1 LKTDYYLAEIAKER
15 TRQDEKWGEQNH
27 HPLLWF
33 SIIGEEYGE
42 MLKAFNEYSF
52 DNDMN
57 HFDAMQREAIQVAAS
72 CVAMLECIDRMG
84 EKGYAPETTR
94 KENVDEND

>member
-1 LKTDYYLAEIAKER
+1 MEER
-15 TRQDEKWGEQNH
+15 KAQDEKWGEQNH

-42 MLKAFNEYSF
+42 MCHAFNEYSF
-52 DNDMN
+52 DEDPNFIDEIE
-57 HFDAMQREAIQVAAS
+57 REAVQVAAC

-84 EKGYAPETTR
+84 EKGLNPGGERNCGETAPEQGINR
-94 KENVDEND
+94 S

>member
-1 LKTDYYLAEIAKER
+1 VKTEYYLTQIKAERE
-15 TRQDEKWGEQNH
+15 RQDRKWGEQNH

-42 MLKAFNEYSF
+42 MCKAFNKFTEEIQDGESGDF
-52 DNDMN
+52 S
-57 HFDAMQREAIQVAAS
+57 HFDTMQREAIQVAAS

-84 EKGYAPETTR
+84 EKGAIPE
-94 KENVDEND
+94 

>member
-1 LKTDYYLAEIAKER
+1 MKTPYYLDLIQRER
-15 TRQDEKWGEQNH
+15 VRQDEKWGVQDH

-52 DNDMN
+52 DSDTN
-57 HFDAMQREAIQVAAS
+57 HFDDMQREAIQVAAS
-72 CVAMLECIDRMG
+72 CVAMLECIDRVA
-84 EKGYAPETTR
+84 EKGYVPEEGR
-94 KENVDEND
+94 K